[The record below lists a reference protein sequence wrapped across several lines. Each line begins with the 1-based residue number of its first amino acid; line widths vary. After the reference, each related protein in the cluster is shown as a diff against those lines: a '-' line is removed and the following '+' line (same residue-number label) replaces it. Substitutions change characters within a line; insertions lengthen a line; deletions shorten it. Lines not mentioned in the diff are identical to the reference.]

1 MAVDRG
7 HQIANLRPAAEFGI
21 VEAKGWGYDILML
34 PNGMSKRRKALVAIV
49 LMLAVFAL
57 GLHVAAHWK
66 GAYGDQI
73 CQACHAGHTAMPQ
86 PLALLVD
93 QRATAVQRFVAAEA
107 PAVAFAR
114 VCTHRIP
121 RAPPA

>member
-1 MAVDRG
+1 MLPTRMTKRRAALVFVAVVMAV
-7 HQIANLRPAAEFGI
+7 
-21 VEAKGWGYDILML
+21 
-34 PNGMSKRRKALVAIV
+34 
-49 LMLAVFAL
+49 AVFAL
-57 GLHVAAHWK
+57 GLHVAAHWH

-93 QRATAVQRFVAAEA
+93 QTTTAMQRFVAAEA
-107 PAVAFAR
+107 PVVALAPVR
-114 VCTHRIP
+114 THRIP

>member
-1 MAVDRG
+1 
-7 HQIANLRPAAEFGI
+7 
-21 VEAKGWGYDILML
+21 ML
-34 PNGMSKRRKALVAIV
+34 PTGMSKRRTALVFVAVV
-49 LMLAVFAL
+49 LVLAVFAL
-57 GLHVAAHWK
+57 GLHVAAHWH

-93 QRATAVQRFVAAEA
+93 QAATSVQRYIAPEA
-107 PAVAFAR
+107 PLLALAL